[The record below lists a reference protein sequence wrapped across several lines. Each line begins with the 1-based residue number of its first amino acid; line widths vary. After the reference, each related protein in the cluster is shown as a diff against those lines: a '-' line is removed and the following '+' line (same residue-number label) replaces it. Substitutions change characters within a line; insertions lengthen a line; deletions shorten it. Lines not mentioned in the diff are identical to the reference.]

1 MSGETTP
8 NGCIENSYMNRF
20 AELRLTRQSGAEA
33 DIVRKNLTIWTA
45 KEGLVLTGKND
56 AVVIARAASVVREA
70 IGNLLASA
78 GSFFASRVRTK
89 ERTGKSLGLFDIKVV
104 AESTGAF
111 TAGLARLNAAG
122 FFLL

>member
-8 NGCIENSYMNRF
+8 NGCIENLYMNRF

-78 GSFFASRVRTK
+78 GSFLPP
-89 ERTGKSLGLFDIKVV
+89 G
-104 AESTGAF
+104 
-111 TAGLARLNAAG
+111 
-122 FFLL
+122 